1 MYYIMTTTI
10 TIHDETKGRVLS
22 YGNMGETYDMVINR
36 LLTEVKALN
45 NVVTDLSDELSTKKL
60 SVNHFDKDERS
71 LIFSMLD
78 GPLQSD
84 DANVRDSA
92 ELIEMKLQ
100 NVRDE

>member
-1 MYYIMTTTI
+1 MVYMMTTTI
-10 TIHDETKGRVLS
+10 TIHDGTKERVLS

-36 LLTEVKALN
+36 LLTEVKVLDN
-45 NVVTDLSDELSTKKL
+45 IVTDLTDELSTKKL

-84 DANVRDSA
+84 DDNVRDPA
-92 ELIEMKLQ
+92 ESIEIKLQ

>member
-1 MYYIMTTTI
+1 MTTTI

-36 LLTEVKALN
+36 LLTEVKMLGDLTTN
-45 NVVTDLSDELSTKKL
+45 LSDELATKKL

-84 DANVRDSA
+84 DDNVRDPA
-92 ELIEMKLQ
+92 ESIEIKLQ